1 MKYDR
6 ECTEAAERVFLRIHG
21 HLLAI
26 RDRFGKLE
34 AIDSALA
41 DENNALL
48 QALNAG
54 DPMEVES
61 ALFDIDEE
69 NSDGDDL

>member
-26 RDRFGKLE
+26 RDRFRKLE

>member
-1 MKYDR
+1 MTYDR
-6 ECTEAAERVFLRIHG
+6 ECTEAAERVFERVHG

-34 AIDSALA
+34 AIDSSLA

-48 QALNAG
+48 NTLLVG
-54 DPMEVES
+54 DAMEVES
-61 ALFDIDEE
+61 ALYDIDHEDE
-69 NSDGDDL
+69 DA